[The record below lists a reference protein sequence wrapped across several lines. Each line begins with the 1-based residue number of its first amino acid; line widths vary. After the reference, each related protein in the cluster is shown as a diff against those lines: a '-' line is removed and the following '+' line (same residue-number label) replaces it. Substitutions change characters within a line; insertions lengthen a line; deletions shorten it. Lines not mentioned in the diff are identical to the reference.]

1 VTPGGDSSGRGD
13 RAETPHDAGGGRTR
27 DQWLER
33 DQAVVWHGFTQ
44 MAHFAEHAP
53 LVVERAEGHEL
64 VDVEG
69 RRYLDAISS
78 LWVTTLGHRVPE
90 LDEALR
96 RQVDDVAHSTMLGN
110 TNRVVIEL
118 AEALAAVVPV
128 DRPHFLFASD
138 GAAAVEQ
145 ALKIAFQY
153 WVNLGVPDRT
163 RYLALGNAYHGDTVG
178 SLSLGDGGF
187 GTSLFDPLRFPV
199 VRTPGY
205 DDPAWL
211 DKALS
216 MLDAHAHELAAVVIE
231 PLVQGAA
238 GMLVADADDVGA
250 FGRAVRGAG
259 VLLVA
264 DEVAT
269 GFGRTGRLFA
279 SEWCGLDPDLLCL
292 GKGITGGYLP
302 MSATVAAAPVYEAF
316 LGDEPRAFFHGHSYG
331 GNALAAAVALAHL
344 RLFEQWHV
352 LDNVATRADELSA
365 LLAARVAAHPAV
377 QSVRQR
383 GLMVGVQLAP
393 SPPGQRLGR
402 RVCAA
407 AVSRG
412 VLLRPLGDVVVVM
425 PHLTVGTVELE
436 RIVDALE
443 GALDEV
449 FG

>member
-1 VTPGGDSSGRGD
+1 
-13 RAETPHDAGGGRTR
+13 
-27 DQWLER
+27 
-33 DQAVVWHGFTQ
+33 
-44 MAHFAEHAP
+44 
-53 LVVERAEGHEL
+53 
-64 VDVEG
+64 
-69 RRYLDAISS
+69 
-78 LWVTTLGHRVPE
+78 
-90 LDEALR
+90 
-96 RQVDDVAHSTMLGN
+96 
-110 TNRVVIEL
+110 
-118 AEALAAVVPV
+118 
-128 DRPHFLFASD
+128 
-138 GAAAVEQ
+138 
-145 ALKIAFQY
+145 
-153 WVNLGVPDRT
+153 
-163 RYLALGNAYHGDTVG
+163 
-178 SLSLGDGGF
+178 
-187 GTSLFDPLRFPV
+187 
-199 VRTPGY
+199 
-205 DDPAWL
+205 
-211 DKALS
+211 
-216 MLDAHAHELAAVVIE
+216 MLDAHADELAAVVIE

-250 FGRAVRGAG
+250 FGRAVRDAG

-279 SEWCGLDPDLLCL
+279 SEWCGLGPDLLCL

-352 LDNVATRADELSA
+352 LDNVAARADELSA
-365 LLAARVAAHPAV
+365 LLAGRIAQHPAV